1 MMLMHHLLPFP
12 WSSPSHSP
20 ALARGGDRNRA
31 DPHRDDDRAAVAEFA
46 SLAPRSP
53 RAHRRRRRFLVL
65 RLTPVESAEAPSRDA
80 EPPRWKWRTVYA
92 GDLQSRVVR
101 RLQVLSPTG
110 PAVDGPTNDGPD
122 GDGDPPPSAP
132 AACQPVGHMPP
143 AQVAVRRA
151 A

>member
-1 MMLMHHLLPFP
+1 MMLIHHLLPFP
-12 WSSPSHSP
+12 STSPSHSP
-20 ALARGGDRNRA
+20 ALAHGGDRNRT
-31 DPHRDDDRAAVAEFA
+31 DPHRDDDRAAVPEFA
-46 SLAPRSP
+46 SQAPAPP

-65 RLTPVESAEAPSRDA
+65 RLTSAASAEAPARDT

-110 PAVDGPTNDGPD
+110 PAQDDPPNDGPD

-143 AQVAVRRA
+143 ERVAVRRA